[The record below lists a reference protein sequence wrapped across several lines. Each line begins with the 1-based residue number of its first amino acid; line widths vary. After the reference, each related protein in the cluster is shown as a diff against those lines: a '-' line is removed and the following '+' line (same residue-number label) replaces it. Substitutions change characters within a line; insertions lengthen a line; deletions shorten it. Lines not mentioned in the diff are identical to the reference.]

1 MAFDGIMLAALKN
14 NLKDKIIGA
23 RIEKAY
29 QIEKKYLIIRLRNN
43 NQNLELL
50 ISTDA
55 QGARMNLTELDF
67 DFPSYPPDFCM
78 MLRKYLKNSYIQE
91 IIQPDFERMIRINI
105 EKRGKKYSL
114 IAELMGK
121 YSNVILLDDNE
132 VVLDAMKRITEKQN
146 SERQLYPGIKYQ
158 KPPAQ
163 DKLNPLDLKNK
174 DEFRQIIEENFSQAA
189 FRAVMY
195 NFRGIGPYS
204 AREIVYRAGIDP
216 AENYN
221 DLSDSDK
228 NSIAESMIKLFSQFK
243 IEKYN
248 PILALKDEKVDY
260 ISAFILKHRNPE
272 ILKKFDDLDQMMDYY
287 FREFLKD
294 KELKRSIREL
304 NKIVNTYLDKNIK
317 KQKKLRNQLE
327 ESKDAEKY
335 KQMGELITANIY
347 QIDKGDKKTLVRDYY
362 SDNQKEIEIKLDP
375 SISPSDNAQKYFK
388 KYNKL
393 KKSVKHLKREIAK
406 LRHEEKYLK
415 QVSMNIE
422 QSESLDDLEEIEE
435 ELKEE
440 NYIKKQKQNKSN
452 KNNKKLPP
460 RKFISSD
467 GYQILVGRNNKQN
480 DRLTKKIAN
489 YGDIWLHTK
498 VIAGSHVIIKRDTD
512 SDVPDKTL
520 TEAAAIAAYFS
531 KARESTNVP
540 IDYTPVENV
549 NKPKGAKPGLV
560 YYNKY
565 QTIYID
571 PAKKELLKKLA
582 AD

>member
-1 MAFDGIMLAALKN
+1 MAFDGIMLSALKD
-14 NLKDKIIGA
+14 NLKEKITGA

-29 QIEKKYLIIRLRNN
+29 QIDKKYLIIRLRNN

-50 ISTDA
+50 ISTDP

-78 MLRKYLKNSYIQE
+78 MLRKYLKNSYIQQ
-91 IIQPDFERMIRINI
+91 IVQPKFERMIRIDI
-105 EKRGKKYSL
+105 EKRGKKFSL

-132 VVLDAMKRITEKQN
+132 MVLDAMKRITEKQN

-158 KPPAQ
+158 NPPGQ
-163 DKLNPLDLKNK
+163 DKLNPLELNTK
-174 DEFRQIIEENFSQAA
+174 DEFRQIIEEDFSQAA

-204 AREIVYRAGIDP
+204 AREIVFRAGIDP
-216 AENYN
+216 SENYN
-221 DLSDSDK
+221 DLSDSEK
-228 NSIAESMIKLFSQFK
+228 NRIAKSLLNLFAQFK
-243 IEKYN
+243 KGIYNPVLAIEKG
-248 PILALKDEKVDY
+248 EVDY
-260 ISAFILKHRNPE
+260 ISAFILKHRDPE
-272 ILKKFDDLDQMMDYY
+272 KIKKFEDLDLMMDYY

-294 KELKRSIREL
+294 RELKRGIREL
-304 NKIVNTYLDKNIK
+304 NKVVNTYLNKNLK
-317 KQKKLRNQLE
+317 KQKKLKKQLQ
-327 ESKDAEKY
+327 ESKNAEKY
-335 KQMGELITANIY
+335 KKMGELITANIY
-347 QIDKGDKKTLVRDYY
+347 QIDRGDKKVVVNDYY
-362 SDNQKEIEIKLDP
+362 SKDQNEIEIKLDP
-375 SISPSDNAQKYFK
+375 SKSASENAQKYFK

-422 QSESLDDLEEIEE
+422 QAETLDDLEEIKE

-440 NYIKKQKQNKSN
+440 NYIKKQKQNKRN
-452 KNNKKLPP
+452 KSNKKLPP

-489 YGDIWLHTK
+489 DGDIWLHTK
-498 VIAGSHVIIKRDTD
+498 VIAGSHVIIKRDTEKE
-512 SDVPDKTL
+512 VPDQTL
-520 TEAAAIAAYFS
+520 TEAAAVAAYYS

-560 YYNKY
+560 YYEKY

-571 PAKKELLKKLA
+571 PADKTLLKKLA